1 MEQSLPF
8 FVGVIADTHGLLR
21 PQAVAALQSCGL
33 ILHAGDIGRSEI
45 LTDLG
50 RIAPVVAVR
59 GNTDRES
66 WAASLPDREMI
77 TVADRFFYLL
87 HDFDELDIDPV
98 AAGIDVLV
106 SGHSH
111 RPQMKRKNGI
121 LYFNPGSAGPKRWR
135 LPVSVGLLK
144 VTETGIEGEFI
155 EL

>member
-1 MEQSLPF
+1 MEQPLPLLM
-8 FVGVIADTHGLLR
+8 GVIADTHGLLR
-21 PQAVAALQSCGL
+21 PEAVAALQGCGL

-59 GNTDRES
+59 GNTDREG

-77 TVADRFFYLL
+77 AVADRFFYLL
-87 HDFDELDIDPV
+87 HDLDGLDIDPV
-98 AAGIDVLV
+98 AAGVDVVV

-111 RPQMKRKNGI
+111 MPQMKWKNGI

-144 VTETGIEGEFI
+144 MMETGIEGELI